1 MTGPYKTRCPHCEA
15 QFKISEEHL
24 AQAKG
29 AVRCG
34 SCLRV
39 FQATEHLLEGPPLV
53 REETPA
59 PAADWSAA
67 LPKEALPEKTPAP
80 APSSP
85 DRIRAEDDRQLQLSD
100 SFLSLEKEDPVPDL
114 DLELG
119 NHPHEQTDE
128 SWAEA
133 LLQELESDPE
143 PVTADT
149 RDAGAPATPQPAPAE
164 PEAAADDAFEFLNGP
179 ATARSAARRE
189 LDSPPRRNPLA
200 LLGWTLAVLLALT
213 VLAGQYLFF
222 HFDTLS
228 RDPRWRPAFAE
239 ACAVAGC
246 TLPPRVDT
254 TQLRGTNLVVR
265 SHPRFDNALVVDAL
279 LFNEASWPQPFP
291 ELELTFIDLQGKPV
305 ARRRF
310 QAGEYLRGEL
320 AGAGAMP
327 IRTPIHVSLEIV
339 DPGHKAV
346 SYHLRLLPAAQR
358 PAARL
363 SNVH

>member
-53 REETPA
+53 REETRPPA
-59 PAADWSAA
+59 VDWSAA
-67 LPKEALPEKTPAP
+67 LPEEAPAP
-80 APSSP
+80 ATDGH
-85 DRIRAEDDRQLQLSD
+85 DRPHAEDDGQLQLSD
-100 SFLSLEKEDPVPDL
+100 SFLSLEKEDPIPDL

-133 LLQELESDPE
+133 LLRELESDPE
-143 PVTADT
+143 PKPEPVTAD
-149 RDAGAPATPQPAPAE
+149 AEPATPEPARTE
-164 PEAAADDAFEFLNGP
+164 PEAATDDAFEFLNGP

-189 LDSPPRRNPLA
+189 LDTPPRRSPLA
-200 LLGWTLAVLLALT
+200 LLGWTAASLAALA
-213 VLAGQYLFF
+213 VLAGQYLIF
-222 HFDTLS
+222 HFDSLS

-246 TLPPRVDT
+246 TLPPRVDANR
-254 TQLRGTNLVVR
+254 LRGTNLVVR

-310 QAGEYLRGEL
+310 HADEYLRGEL
-320 AGAGAMP
+320 AGATAMP
-327 IRTPIHVSLEIV
+327 IRTPVHVSLEIV
-339 DPGHKAV
+339 DPGRKAV
-346 SYHLRLLPAAQR
+346 SYHLRLLPAGET

-363 SNVH
+363 SDAH